1 MEVGRCGVSETHDEG
16 GAPGRSVVRV
26 TCMWGKCMWMG
37 AIILDENNDKVR
49 GKGHEAWHARACVS
63 VVHVARRCRR
73 GRRRLTIGSHGCFF
87 CFSYFFASFLRLIC
101 LNCVVLTRLHFMG
114 LHY

>member
-73 GRRRLTIGSHGCFF
+73 GTYTRFAWLFFLFFVFF
-87 CFSYFFASFLRLIC
+87 CIIFTFNLS
-101 LNCVVLTRLHFMG
+101 
-114 LHY
+114 